1 MSNPIAENCGH
12 DHGLEEAPANA
23 SAPVEPTS
31 ASPEWTAGQWE
42 ALTDD
47 YGYSGRGPYVTV
59 DSDSGTLVGVWTSTV
74 SGKPLPHEANAR
86 LIAAAPD
93 LYAALVVARGYV
105 AEFLHRIDGEICGG
119 TAIELARIDAALA
132 KARGQ

>member
-31 ASPEWTAGQWE
+31 ASPEWTPGPWVV
-42 ALTDD
+42 DD
-47 YGYSGRGPYVTV
+47 PARPWNVRGPKGLVARMVYERA
-59 DSDSGTLVGVWTSTV
+59 SDREGN
-74 SGKPLPHEANAR
+74 ANAR
-86 LIAAAPD
+86 LIAAAPN
-93 LYAALVVARGYV
+93 LYAALEAINARLSANPERTLDGAIRDMDWCA
-105 AEFLHRIDGEICGG
+105 AE
-119 TAIELARIDAALA
+119 ARAALA

>member
-86 LIAAAPD
+86 LIAAAPE
-93 LYAALVVARGYV
+93 LYAALDKACAGIQGVLGVFPNSPALSRV
-105 AEFLHRIDGEICGG
+105 LAEAE
-119 TAIELARIDAALA
+119 AALA

>member
-12 DHGLEEAPANA
+12 DHGIEEAPANA

-31 ASPEWTAGQWE
+31 ASPEWTAGPWE